1 MSKFATMLALMLAT
15 GYAAYCLVTYPNT
28 DVHFTYAAYTSG
40 AIAAILVFTE
50 LARLIFRGIFDCM
63 EWMRTRRHARQ
74 DLKAGRTTTL
84 NEPVRTT
91 VVAPSADNPTV

>member
-15 GYAAYCLVTYPNT
+15 GYAAYCLVIYPVT

-50 LARLIFRGIFDCM
+50 LVRLVLRGAFDGL
-63 EWMRTRRHARQ
+63 EWMRARRATRRLVRANTAN
-74 DLKAGRTTTL
+74 KI
-84 NEPVRTT
+84 NEPILPKRDPV
-91 VVAPSADNPTV
+91 